1 MLIFIMVYNRLDYTI
16 HGTYGIGY
24 NEFVSMYPTGFNG
37 PNTLDTFHIL
47 YIYSQSFDADSKI
60 PSIKA
65 FDTVYFFNLA
75 SKNVLRMEQKTITMK
90 NDGKTGKKSTPVV
103 LVLVRLCKRWRFDDR
118 MKPCLHILG
127 LKKELPRFNGFP
139 WKSRR

>member
-1 MLIFIMVYNRLDYTI
+1 MVYNGLDYTI

-90 NDGKTGKKSTPVV
+90 NDGKTGKNQHQ
-103 LVLVRLCKRWRFDDR
+103 W
-118 MKPCLHILG
+118 CLYL
-127 LKKELPRFNGFP
+127 
-139 WKSRR
+139 